1 MAPSLNDPG
10 LMAPSLK
17 EPGLM
22 ASRSLASWPHG
33 LKEPGL
39 MASRVSVHRSPW
51 GRSVLPQCACLSWPS
66 WPWVRPP
73 APALASL
80 GYPCR
85 TCTATNEY

>member
-33 LKEPGL
+33 SQYTGPHG
-39 MASRVSVHRSPW
+39 V
-51 GRSVLPQCACLSWPS
+51 GQCCLSAR
-66 WPWVRPP
+66 V
-73 APALASL
+73 
-80 GYPCR
+80 
-85 TCTATNEY
+85 